1 MIILCVIVVVPWM
14 LLTAHTLE
22 VKFAKVHLLRSIG
35 LQSYDEFRGYLRPKK
50 LVEVPTCDK
59 LKLAYDENSTYTS
72 ADGQADVALFK
83 DLLLL
88 HFFE

>member
-1 MIILCVIVVVPWM
+1 M

-35 LQSYDEFRGYLRPKK
+35 LQSDDELCGDLGPEE
-50 LVEVPTCDK
+50 LVEVPTSDK
-59 LKLAYDENSTYTS
+59 LKLTYDENSTYTS
-72 ADGQADVALFK
+72 ADGQADVSLFK